1 MIEKIKKKHNPRK
14 AAGHNSVPSKQT
26 TLFCIRVAHGLLPW
40 KIVWVMFFNWVLIR
54 HHIFWETGH
63 FWEFQMKE
71 TKKEINWKENTLA
84 SKGKGKGND
93 WKNQK
98 KSWPRKA
105 AGHNSVPSKQTTLFC
120 IRVAHG
126 LPSWKIVWVM
136 FFNWVLIRHHIFWET
151 GHFWEFQMKETKK
164 EINWKENA
172 LASKGKGKGNDWTN
186 QKNHDLRKQLDTI
199 VYPQTNHTIL
209 YLDVIFC
216 GSIWKISMLENKK

>member
-1 MIEKIKKKHNPRK
+1 MIEKKTKNHDLRK

-26 TLFCIRVAHGLLPW
+26 TLFCIRVAHGLPPW

-98 KSWPRKA
+98 KHDLRKA

-126 LPSWKIVWVM
+126 LPPWKIVWVM

-164 EINWKENA
+164 EINWKENT
-172 LASKGKGKGNDWTN
+172 LASKGKGKGNDWKKSK
-186 QKNHDLRKQLDTI
+186 KNHDLRKAAGHNS
-199 VYPQTNHTIL
+199 VPSKQTTL
-209 YLDVIFC
+209 FC
-216 GSIWKISMLENKK
+216 TWM